1 MNEQLK
7 YRVTYGYNVT
17 RKEVEVYAFD
27 IVEAIRIANKIVN
40 IEVGLQRISKVE
52 QIVLQ

>member
-17 RKEVEVYAFD
+17 KKEIEVYAFD
-27 IVEAIRIANKIVN
+27 VIEAIAIANKVMKSEPN
-40 IEVGLQRISKVE
+40 LQRISKVE
-52 QIVLQ
+52 QI